1 MSPPF
6 ALLAC
11 FQHFDLT
18 NPKAAVPACT
28 PAFDFGFVENKLPF
42 NLFAIS
48 VPQQH
53 AGSNRLIYRPFF
65 YRGE

>member
-6 ALLAC
+6 ALPAC

-28 PAFDFGFVENKLPF
+28 PAFDSGYLENKLLF

-53 AGSNRLIYRPFF
+53 AESNRLIYRPFF
-65 YRGE
+65 YQGE